1 MRKFT
6 ETEVKEARAFLEAR
20 GIVPNWFRFTRE
32 LMSSISLLFELEKRD
47 GVDAIKDPIISG
59 TILFALID
67 YFETGEAPEYLNNL
81 LSKSKNPRDK
91 RLLNN
96 ILENGFR
103 AIDETYVQYF
113 SMIKGGETGGQKRW
127 NHLKAQGSEN
137 EPKKKSGRISLKELA
152 SDSDDEFSFE
162 DI

>member
-1 MRKFT
+1 MKKYT

-32 LMSSISLLFELEKRD
+32 LMGNLQLLFELEERD
-47 GVDAIKDPIISG
+47 GTNRIKDPLIPA
-59 TILFALID
+59 TLMYALID
-67 YFETGEAPEYLNNL
+67 YFETGEAPKYLNDL
-81 LSKSKNPRDK
+81 LNRSQIPREK

-103 AIDETYVQYF
+103 AIDETYMQYF
-113 SMIKGGETGGQKRW
+113 SMVKGGEFGGQKRW

-137 EPKKKSGRISLKELA
+137 ESKKISFKELKN
-152 SDSDDEFSFE
+152 DSDDEFSFE